1 MSISIMQGVLNIPG
15 AQHKIRAKGMEKPGF
30 PENYTLIDVET
41 TGLNPTYSR
50 ITEMGGLKVR
60 RGKVIQTFSELV
72 KFPDSNKVPAYIS
85 KLNGIDEA
93 KIEAEGMPVD
103 EAIKKFRYFIG
114 SDPIVGYN
122 VNFDLN
128 FVYDL
133 IAKYDLPVL
142 SNDYVDVYR
151 LARSFYPDQRHNRL
165 IDCLNRLGIAQTQDH
180 RGLQDTID
188 TKAVFDEL
196 HRQFKQDHLL
206 RAHEMIKSVDLTNE
220 WPDFV
225 KQTYNFRSP
234 FKNKNITITGD
245 WDLNTTEV
253 AQALR
258 NLGGQLQ
265 EKINEDSDYLLIGDN
280 DRFRTD
286 LTELNKAKL
295 LKDQGSKIHLWTEK
309 YFLNALDN
317 WARS

>member
-1 MSISIMQGVLNIPG
+1 MSISIIQGVLNIPG
-15 AQHKIRAKGMEKPGF
+15 AQHKIRAKGIEKPGF

-60 RGKVIQTFSELV
+60 GGEIVQTFSELV
-72 KFPDSNKVPAYIS
+72 KFPDSNKVPANIS

-133 IAKYDLPVL
+133 TLKYNLPVL

-151 LARSFYPDQRHNRL
+151 LARSFYPDQRRNRL
-165 IDCLNRLGIAQTQDH
+165 IDCLNRLGIAQNQDH

-196 HRQFKQDHLL
+196 HRQFKHDHLL
-206 RAHEMIKSVDLTNE
+206 RAHEMIKSMDLTNE
-220 WPDFV
+220 WPEIV
-225 KQTYNFRSP
+225 KQSFAFRSP
-234 FKNKNITITGD
+234 FKNKNVTIIGD
-245 WDLNTTEV
+245 WDLSTNEV
-253 AQALR
+253 AQAIK
-258 NLGGQLQ
+258 NLGGNLQ
-265 EKINEDSDYLLIGDN
+265 KEINENSDYLLIGDQ

-286 LTELNKAKL
+286 LTDLNKAKL
-295 LKDQGSKIHLWTEK
+295 LKEQGEKIHTWTEK
-309 YFLNALDN
+309 YFLNILDD